1 MAQSRKWKGK
11 LRVFDGEEKERFRHT
26 ETWIISLGG
35 PGAFS

>member
-1 MAQSRKWKGK
+1 MEGETQS
-11 LRVFDGEEKERFRHT
+11 VFDGEEKERFRHT